1 MVSEVMKEIY
11 SCIDNNENFVLSGGA
26 GSGKTH
32 TLGQTLNYVFK
43 SNKSAHVA
51 CITFTNVA
59 ADEIKNRFP
68 YKNLLVATI
77 HNFLWDQIKD
87 YQKNLKDSLMT
98 LIRQGKIKPNKQ
110 GEKKPNKNNNID
122 ERSFEHVDYKNYQK
136 LEKGIISHDDLLIL
150 ANYMF
155 SKYSLLSKILCDKF
169 EYIFIDEYQ
178 DTKKEVI
185 DIFFYLIPEHTKTQK
200 TSLSFGLFGDKMQ
213 SIYDFGIGDIQDYIK
228 KENRSISIRE
238 IKKEDNYRCSKKVIE
253 LLNKVRKDITQEPAQ
268 HNAEGSAVFLYSD
281 EFQIEHFKESEY
293 SSDWDFTNSKQT
305 KVLFLTQKLNANIL
319 GFLDLLTAFHNN
331 ERLLGNNPDNL
342 AQHLLKIGG
351 IIYHFEHKNYS
362 YVIEQMERTI
372 ENLNDKK
379 DISSYL
385 KKVVENKNWTVEKL
399 IDDFNSEK
407 IVLKDDKLK
416 EYIASHENIF
426 NRVKNI
432 SGNQVKAY
440 FEYYNK
446 YSPYSTQHGVKGA
459 EFDNVLVVLDNG
471 KWNKYNFKYYF
482 EKTAGKKDIIDR
494 TERVFYVACSRAKKN
509 LVVFYPEPSAII
521 LSVARNWFGHDNVHQ
536 I

>member
-43 SNKSAHVA
+43 YNKSAHVA

-98 LIRQGKIKPNKQ
+98 LIKQGKIKPNK
-110 GEKKPNKNNNID
+110 NINID
-122 ERSFEHVDYKNYQK
+122 ELSFDHVDYKNYQK

-178 DTKKEVI
+178 DTKKDVI
-185 DIFFYLIPEHTKTQK
+185 DIFFTLIPEHTKNQK

-228 KENRSISIRE
+228 KENNSISIRE

-253 LLNKVRKDITQEPAQ
+253 LLNKIRRDITQEPAQ
-268 HNAEGSAVFLYSD
+268 NNAKGSAVFLYSAK
-281 EFQIEHFKESEY
+281 FQIEDFKKSKY
-293 SSDWDFTNSKQT
+293 SSEWDFTNSNQT
-305 KVLFLTQKLNANIL
+305 KVLFLSHRLSANIL
-319 GFLDLLTAFHNN
+319 GFSDLLTAFSNN
-331 ERLLGNNPDNL
+331 EKLLGNNPDNL

-362 YVIEQMERTI
+362 YVIEQMERKI
-372 ENLNDKK
+372 ETLNDKK
-379 DISSYL
+379 DISSYF
-385 KKVVENKNWTVEKL
+385 KNVVENKNWTVEKL

-416 EYIASHENIF
+416 EYIVSHENIF

-432 SGNQVKAY
+432 RGNQVKAY

-482 EKTAGKKDIIDR
+482 EKTAGKKNIIDR
-494 TERVFYVACSRAKKN
+494 TERIFYVACSRAKKN

-521 LSVARNWFGHDNVHQ
+521 LSVARNWFGCDNVHQ